1 MAFKDNFQKFI
12 ESQVEAALDLI
23 FANAHSYAMST
34 SGDITPEQKQQLE
47 EIEESLRSLVYEQVV
62 QNIPNEEKNSLG
74 LPFDDYPVAKKQKV
88 HVKSYEDD
96 MGTYWKLMFGDE
108 TVEDGFESTA
118 DAEDWAINN
127 GYEVVQ
133 QELVLWNVPVC
144 RIGYGHTLIAV
155 SARTEEEAI
164 AAALSA
170 AGDEEFSENSSE
182 YEAPDGAHL
191 IG

>member
-74 LPFDDYPVAKKQKV
+74 LPFDDYPV
-88 HVKSYEDD
+88 
-96 MGTYWKLMFGDE
+96 T
-108 TVEDGFESTA
+108 STK
-118 DAEDWAINN
+118 DSE
-127 GYEVVQ
+127 
-133 QELVLWNVPVC
+133 QEPPMKDWNVPVC
-144 RIGYGHTLIAV
+144 RIGYGHALMAV

-164 AAALSA
+164 AAAIEA
-170 AGDEEFSENSSE
+170 AGDEEFSEKTSE
-182 YEAPDGAHL
+182 YTAPDGAHE
-191 IG
+191 II